1 MRSGIAAGMLV
12 LVAACSGPT
21 TPPRPPDQ
29 GPATAPVIR
38 AITVPTSRV
47 EAGQDITITATV
59 EDAETPLT
67 QLTFQWAASAGT
79 ITGSGTTATWRMP
92 EGLTAGVDVVVTLT
106 VTDTYTAIVNNQLVQ
121 RQFTVLGTS
130 TPFRVH
136 DSDVEIFALSRRF
149 LRDLFGNSSIPPA
162 ACLVDFTDLCAN
174 LAFGK
179 TAELNDIID
188 HRAKVQ
194 VVSVTFHSDVVTLL
208 GPDDGMVY
216 SDAEFFDRWLSD
228 GIVRPYRNE
237 FVVTTRY
244 HEGRWWICESYVD
257 RTNDLARDGS
267 RLSDRRGRIGERKNK

>member
-1 MRSGIAAGMLV
+1 M
-12 LVAACSGPT
+12 
-21 TPPRPPDQ
+21 
-29 GPATAPVIR
+29 IR

-47 EAGQDITITATV
+47 EAGQDIALTATV
-59 EDAETPLT
+59 EDAETPLN
-67 QLTFQWAASAGT
+67 QLVFHWATSAGE

-92 EGLTAGVDVVVTLT
+92 KGLTAGVDVTVTLT
-106 VTDTYTAIVNNQLVQ
+106 VTDTYNAIVNNQLVQ

-136 DSDVEIFALSRRF
+136 DSEMEVFTLSRRF
-149 LRDLFGNSSIPPA
+149 LRDLFGNSAVAPA
-162 ACLVDFTDLCAN
+162 ACLVDFTDLCAT
-174 LAFGK
+174 LAYGK
-179 TAELNDIID
+179 NTELTDIID

-194 VVSVTFHSDVVTLL
+194 VVSVTFHSEVVTLS

-237 FVVTTRY
+237 FVVTAKY
-244 HEGRWWICESYVD
+244 HQGRWWICESYID

-267 RLSDRRGRIGERKNK
+267 RLGDRRGRIGERKNK